1 MTGGAGGCDESRRE
15 QPNWLAEQQAALRR
29 VATLVAQGASPET
42 VFAAVADELARVLH
56 VLNAG
61 LLRYESDGSGVVVAV
76 GYQPGIT
83 QMPVT
88 GDRIPLSGDDV
99 GAQILRTGL
108 PTRIDSHEN
117 VNGPEAE
124 RIRAAGIGSIVGVP
138 VIVDGH
144 LWGAAIVGSKGP
156 DALPQDTEERIGDF
170 ADLLATAIVN
180 AAGNVELQASRD
192 SLEVLVS
199 QQAALRRVAT
209 LVAREVEPTQ
219 IFDVVTDEMRH
230 CLRVGVVGLW
240 RLETSDEITLVG
252 SSTGPEALAGWPVGT
267 RSTVEGNNL
276 VSQVLATGQPARMDS
291 YADAE
296 GVIAERARRVGLSTA
311 VGVPVVVGSR
321 IWGMAAVGLVTP
333 GSLPADTEAR
343 MSDFAE
349 LVATSIANAATRDEL
364 QTSRDNLQVLADQQ
378 AALRRVAT
386 LVASGVGPSE
396 VFTAVAEEAARCLQV
411 GHATV
416 YRYEGVNTLIPL
428 AVCHEHQLETLPE
441 GLRLSLT
448 ADNIAETVLRTG
460 RTARMDRDDDA
471 PRPHAGRFRGL
482 GMHSAA
488 GAPIVVDGH
497 VWGAALVGSTRA
509 EPLPPHAEQR
519 VAEFT
524 DLIATAIAAATAHAD
539 LIASR
544 ARIVTTAD
552 EARRRLE
559 RDLHDGAQQS
569 LVSLAL
575 QVRAAEA
582 SLPPEL
588 NDQRRTYSDIVH
600 ALNDILRDLQ
610 ELSRGIHPA
619 ILSKGG
625 LRPALKALA
634 RRSMLPVSLD
644 VNIDRRFPEPVEL
657 ASYYAVAEAL
667 TNAAKHS
674 QASAVAVS
682 ARSDD
687 GDLYLCVSDDG
698 IGGADVRTGSGLVG
712 LHDRVEAL
720 GGTIQLT
727 SDVGA
732 GTSLDIRIPVDGP

>member
-1 MTGGAGGCDESRRE
+1 
-15 QPNWLAEQQAALRR
+15 
-29 VATLVAQGASPET
+29 
-42 VFAAVADELARVLH
+42 
-56 VLNAG
+56 
-61 LLRYESDGSGVVVAV
+61 
-76 GYQPGIT
+76 
-83 QMPVT
+83 
-88 GDRIPLSGDDV
+88 
-99 GAQILRTGL
+99 
-108 PTRIDSHEN
+108 
-117 VNGPEAE
+117 
-124 RIRAAGIGSIVGVP
+124 
-138 VIVDGH
+138 
-144 LWGAAIVGSKGP
+144 
-156 DALPQDTEERIGDF
+156 
-170 ADLLATAIVN
+170 
-180 AAGNVELQASRD
+180 
-192 SLEVLVS
+192 
-199 QQAALRRVAT
+199 
-209 LVAREVEPTQ
+209 
-219 IFDVVTDEMRH
+219 
-230 CLRVGVVGLW
+230 
-240 RLETSDEITLVG
+240 
-252 SSTGPEALAGWPVGT
+252 
-267 RSTVEGNNL
+267 
-276 VSQVLATGQPARMDS
+276 MDS

-296 GVIAERARRVGLSTA
+296 GVIAELARGVGLSTA
-311 VGVPVVVGSR
+311 VGVPVVVGGR

-349 LVATSIANAATRDEL
+349 LVATAIANAATRDEL

-386 LVASGVGPSE
+386 LVASGVGQSE

-416 YRYEGVNTLIPL
+416 YRYEGVNALIPL
-428 AVCHEHQLETLPE
+428 AVCHENQLDTLPH

-448 ADNIAETVLRTG
+448 ADNIAESVLHTG

-471 PRPHAGRFRGL
+471 PGPHAGRFRGL
-482 GMHSAA
+482 GMQSAA

-497 VWGAALVGSTRA
+497 VWGAAIVGSTRA
-509 EPLPPHAEQR
+509 EPLPPDAEQR

-552 EARRRLE
+552 EARRHLE

-569 LVSLAL
+569 LVSLAV

-588 NDQRRTYSDIVH
+588 NDQRRTYSDIVN
-600 ALNDILRDLQ
+600 ALNDILGDLQ

-619 ILSKGG
+619 ILSRGG

-657 ASYYAVAEAL
+657 ASYYVVAEAL
-667 TNAAKHS
+667 TNAAKHA
-674 QASAVAVS
+674 QASAVTVS

-687 GDLYLCVSDDG
+687 DDLYLCVSDDG

-712 LHDRVEAL
+712 LQDRVEAL
-720 GGTIQLT
+720 GGTIRLT
-727 SDVGA
+727 SAVGG
-732 GTSLDIRIPVDGP
+732 GTSLDIKIPVDGP